1 MTCAL
6 RRTYEIE
13 DERRGPI
20 SVSRHAGKACVEPDC
35 AFREPI
41 TISREER
48 ATPIADR
55 LAAAAKELVRELE
68 QRAQRREGDLS
79 TVVRGRTHVAA
90 VDLPERFCAVP
101 GCKTRCRPAHLM
113 CLPHWLRVPKALQRA
128 VLRAFVP
135 GQESGPAQSTEAA
148 VGPYEL
154 QDFHLYYIL
163 RFGYLPRKVAFLA
176 WNAWQDRDHG
186 RWPDIP
192 VALRHQY
199 DIAAIKKWLKVFL
212 WRFFQISQY
221 KRSAMPNGPK
231 VGSGGSL
238 SPRSDY
244 RAPSDGESA
253 VWLADLDTI
262 PEKF

>member
-135 GQESGPAQSTEAA
+135 GQESGHVEPSDAHRAASAAA
-148 VGPYEL
+148 VEA
-154 QDFHLYYIL
+154 
-163 RFGYLPRKVAFLA
+163 V
-176 WNAWQDRDHG
+176 
-186 RWPDIP
+186 
-192 VALRHQY
+192 V
-199 DIAAIKKWLKVFL
+199 
-212 WRFFQISQY
+212 
-221 KRSAMPNGPK
+221 SAEAGKAPPAPAPAPPQL
-231 VGSGGSL
+231 SL
-238 SPRSDY
+238 FDG
-244 RAPSDGESA
+244 APSR
-253 VWLADLDTI
+253 
-262 PEKF
+262 